1 MSRAEGQMQIT
12 VNDIGDGQQELT
24 VKTDGDE
31 VFSSIAASAA
41 VEHFA
46 EKAGITI
53 DQALTFLQIMISTMG
68 CKQEKKRVT
77 HFKYK

>member
-12 VNDIGDGQQELT
+12 VKDIGDGQQELT

-31 VFSSIAASAA
+31 VFCSIAASAA
-41 VEHFA
+41 VKHFA
-46 EKAGITI
+46 KKAGITI

>member
-12 VNDIGDGQQELT
+12 VKDIGDGKQELT

-31 VFSSIAASAA
+31 VFCSIAASAA

-46 EKAGITI
+46 EKAG
-53 DQALTFLQIMISTMG
+53 LT
-68 CKQEKKRVT
+68 
-77 HFKYK
+77 

>member
-1 MSRAEGQMQIT
+1 MNRAEGQMQIT
-12 VNDIGDGQQELT
+12 VKDIGDGQQELT

-31 VFSSIAASAA
+31 VFCSIAASEA

-68 CKQEKKRVT
+68 CRQEKKRVT

>member
-12 VNDIGDGQQELT
+12 VKDIGDGRQEVT
-24 VKTDGDE
+24 IKADGDE
-31 VFSSIAASAA
+31 LFCSIAASGA

-53 DQALTFLQIMISTMG
+53 DQALTFLQIMISTIG
-68 CKQEKKRVT
+68 GKQEKKRVT